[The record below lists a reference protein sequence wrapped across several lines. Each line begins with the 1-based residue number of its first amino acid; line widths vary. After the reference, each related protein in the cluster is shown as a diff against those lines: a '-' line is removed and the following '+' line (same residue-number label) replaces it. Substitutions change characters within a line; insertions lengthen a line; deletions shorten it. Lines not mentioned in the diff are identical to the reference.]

1 MVSKVDL
8 MFALKEMAE
17 DGELD
22 RIAKAKPQSAK
33 LVGQI
38 KELVAG
44 GEVSMAVLMHVLF
57 EHEPLCAS
65 LLFYLDD

>member
-8 MFALKEMAE
+8 MFALKEMAD

-22 RIAKAKPQSAK
+22 RIAKAKPQSAE
-33 LVGQI
+33 LVGQV

>member
-22 RIAKAKPQSAK
+22 RIAKASPQSSQ

-44 GEVSMAVLMHVLF
+44 GDVSMAVLMHVLF

>member
-17 DGELD
+17 DGEMD

-44 GEVSMAVLMHVLF
+44 GDVSMAVLMFILF

>member
-22 RIAKAKPQSAK
+22 RIAKASPQSAQ

-44 GEVSMAVLMHVLF
+44 GEVSMAVLMYVLF